1 MNRNMQFLVLESGVL
16 SWSLGVGES
25 LESPRT
31 WNEAGR
37 PLGLSVAKMPNS
49 GDMKPEETIS
59 SSHTEPPVEE
69 WRHQHTYK
77 IFDPKFL
84 LSKRNKGKK
93 WSRH

>member
-1 MNRNMQFLVLESGVL
+1 
-16 SWSLGVGES
+16 
-25 LESPRT
+25 
-31 WNEAGR
+31 
-37 PLGLSVAKMPNS
+37 MPNS